1 MVTAK
6 RKTRTFQPQRQPQQI
21 DIWYTPLPLDVLWGI
36 YARQSTPAQLVKHV
50 DSTEMQ
56 TDDLIEWLVQR
67 HVPEPHISL
76 FDADLGL
83 SGTLRIDQRTG
94 LQELVEQIK
103 ADEIKAVLVYQVSRL
118 FRDETGVQYNV
129 FANICKQHNCL
140 LVTSDGMVFNF
151 QNPMH
156 LKMFRFLAEMAAEY
170 IPQQIGLLHAAKIRK
185 ARRGKYAGL
194 GAIPSGFI
202 VDYDKD
208 SPTYLKFI
216 LYEPHARVIYLLFER
231 FYALGGDFFA
241 LCKELNAIPIL
252 FPEFTPDVDRRV
264 VNKCRRK
271 KVPGGYHISR
281 TGLLQLLTNPV
292 YIGWWIVQGDIISR
306 ENHEPIIDRD
316 HEYFFWYAFNRLSD
330 YTTEGNIN
338 VEREKEPRRFYQHDT
353 IPCEGLLKDRITSSV
368 GSVHVHFARGRS
380 RYIIRPTTTN
390 TLVVQGMNEVDAC
403 LIDEIFRERFF
414 THLGETHDFDEYR
427 QFLTEENRKYTA
439 QFDSINDQLTQ
450 IDIQQEHTLDEIIA
464 TRAEMK
470 RMGQEDEHS
479 PMLQKLRKRFDDLEL
494 QKQELL
500 EKQNK
505 LQASVAFRTVEQY
518 ADFQTE
524 LARLYQEWDTKPF
537 REKKEFVNVLV
548 KQAVLDVVSTHWIRL
563 TIYWLHP
570 NWLSEEIYLH
580 RTRGTVTLW
589 TEEERAILREYYP
602 TDAREHI
609 LALLSHKSWRAIK
622 AEAGFQEIRRTV
634 PYTHSVIPATLTWS
648 DWCLMQ
654 EENIEPD
661 QSTKLVPLSR
671 KT

>member
-1 MVTAK
+1 MVTAT
-6 RKTRTFQPQRQPQQI
+6 RAARTFQPRQQPNQN
-21 DIWYTPLPLDVLWGI
+21 DVWYTPLPLNVMWGI
-36 YARQSTPAQLVKHV
+36 YARQSTPAQLIKHV

-56 TDDLIEWLVQR
+56 TDDLIEWLAQR
-67 HVPEPHISL
+67 QVPEQLISL

-83 SGTLRIDQRTG
+83 SGTLRIDQRTA
-94 LQELVEQIK
+94 LQDLVEQIK
-103 ADEIKAVLVYQVSRL
+103 ADVIKAVLVYQVSRL

-129 FANICKQHNCL
+129 FANVCKQHNCL
-140 LVTSDGMVFNF
+140 LVTSDGMIFNF

-194 GAIPSGFI
+194 GAIPSGYI

-216 LYEPHARVIYLLFER
+216 YYEQHARIIYLIFER

-252 FPEFTPDVDRRV
+252 FPAFTPGVDRRV

-306 ENHEPIIDRD
+306 ENHEPIIDRE
-316 HEYFFWYAFNRLSD
+316 HEYLFWYAFNRLSE
-330 YTTEGNIN
+330 YTTEGKIN
-338 VEREKEPRRFYQHDT
+338 MKREKEPRRFYQSST
-353 IPCEGLLKDRITSSV
+353 IPYDGLLKDRITSSV
-368 GSVHVHFARGRS
+368 GAVHVHFARGRS
-380 RYIIRPTTTN
+380 RYIIKPSTTN

-403 LIDEIFRERFF
+403 LIDEAFRKRFF
-414 THLGETHDFDEYR
+414 AHLEETHDFDEYR
-427 QFLTEENRKYTA
+427 QFLAEENRKYTRL
-439 QFDSINDQLTQ
+439 FDSINDQLNQ
-450 IDIQQEHTLDEIIA
+450 IDHQQEHILDEIIA
-464 TRAEMK
+464 IRAEMK
-470 RMGQEDEHS
+470 RLNMEDENS
-479 PMLQKLRKRFDDLEL
+479 PMLLKLRKRFDDLEL
-494 QKQELL
+494 PKQELT
-500 EKQNK
+500 EKRRR
-505 LQASVAFRTVEQY
+505 LQESIAFRTVEQY

-524 LARLYQEWDTKPF
+524 LTKLYKEWDTKPF
-537 REKKEFVNVLV
+537 SEKKEFINVLA
-548 KQAVLDVVSTHWIRL
+548 KQVVLDVVSTHWIRL
-563 TIYWLHP
+563 SVCWLHP
-570 NWLSEEIYLH
+570 NWPSEVIYLH

-589 TEEERAILREYYP
+589 TSEERAVLREYYP

-609 LALLSHKSWRAIK
+609 LALLPHKSWRAIK
-622 AEAGFQEIRRTV
+622 AEANLQEIKRTV
-634 PYTHSVIPATLTWS
+634 AYTHSVIPATLTWS
-648 DWCLMQ
+648 DWYFMQ
-654 EENIEPD
+654 EQNIKPD
-661 QSTKLVPLSR
+661 QSTELVTLSR